1 MTTSDGSGS
10 VGEIHIHDEM
20 KESYLAYAMSV
31 LVDRALPDIRDGL
44 KPVHRRILQTLRDLN
59 LTPGKKFL
67 KCAKIVGDCLGNYHP
82 HGDGAVYDAMVRMAQ
97 DFSLR
102 YPLVFGQ
109 GNFGSID
116 GDPAAAYRYTE
127 ARMAGP
133 AIDLLADIE
142 YDTVDHR
149 PNFDG
154 RMLEPCVL
162 PSAMPNLLVN
172 GSSGI
177 AVGMATNI
185 PPHNLGEVCQAIRHV
200 IDHPDCTVADLMQF
214 IHGPDFPTGAVMC
227 GNMGARQAYETG
239 NGRLVVRSKITREV
253 IDGKD
258 ALVVTEIPYGIKL
271 GTVYESIQT
280 AHTEEKIPGLQGMFG
295 GVVGDGIRL
304 VLTVKKGEDPD
315 IVLNQ
320 LWEHTNL
327 QYHFAINLIA
337 LDGGRPRTVTLKRMI
352 NAWLEHRQDVIVR
365 RTRFLLARD
374 EARLHIVDGL
384 LAAIDVI
391 DAIIALIRASDSSEQ
406 AKQALITQLHFS
418 DRQAQAILDMQL
430 RRLTGLERGKL
441 TAERD
446 ALLAAIT
453 DYRDILAR
461 VERRNNM
468 IKDDLV
474 RLVQAYGDPRRTVI
488 GDPVGD
494 FDMEDLIDDE
504 PCIVT
509 ITASGYIKRMA
520 VGTFRVQR
528 RGGKGVTGGQLK
540 DEADEVAKVFS
551 ATNHQYLLVFTSLGR
566 CHWLKVW
573 QVPEASR
580 TSRGKHLANVLALDP
595 GESVTEI
602 IPVREFSEDRFLLM
616 ATRQGQVKKTE
627 LSAYGN
633 PRNGG
638 IKAIKIADG
647 DDLVDVVITNG
658 TDEVLLATD
667 DGQAC
672 RFSETDVR
680 ATGRDT
686 GGVGAVDLAPGANV
700 VSLVRLT
707 AGAEVLTVCR
717 KGYGKRT
724 PWEEYRLIRRGGKG
738 VINIDTG
745 ERNGPVV
752 ASLLV
757 APGDQI
763 MVTTRKG
770 QIVRMSV
777 DGIRSTG
784 RAASGVTIIDLDDGD
799 EVGAVALCPPDTTL
813 PDTTTPPAS
822 PPAAN

>member
-1 MTTSDGSGS
+1 MSTDGTSPPTTGNSD
-10 VGEIHIHDEM
+10 ILIHDEM

-31 LVDRALPDIRDGL
+31 LVDRALPDVRDGL

-82 HGDGAVYDAMVRMAQ
+82 HGDSAVYDAMVRMAQ

-102 YPLVFGQ
+102 YPLVDGQ

-116 GDPAAAYRYTE
+116 GDMAAAYRYTE

-133 AIDLLADIE
+133 AIEMLADIE
-142 YDTVDHR
+142 YETIDTR

-154 RMLEPCVL
+154 RMHEPCVL
-162 PSAMPNLLVN
+162 PSALPNLLVN

-185 PPHNLGEVCQAIRHV
+185 PPHNLGEVCQAVRHV
-200 IDHPDCTVADLMQF
+200 IDHPDCSVADLMQF

-239 NGRLVVRSKITREV
+239 NGRVVVRSKITQEK

-280 AHTEEKIPGLQGMFG
+280 AHSEEKIPGLQAMHG

-304 VLTVKKGEDPD
+304 VLTIKKGEDPE

-352 NAWLEHRQDVIVR
+352 AAWLEHRQDVIVR

-374 EARLHIVDGL
+374 EGRLHIVDGL

-391 DAIIALIRASDSSEQ
+391 DAIIALIRAAESGEQ
-406 AKQALITQLHFS
+406 AKQQLITQLHFS

-430 RRLTGLERGKL
+430 RRRTGLERGKL
-441 TAERD
+441 TAERE

-461 VERRNNM
+461 VERRNAM
-468 IKDDLV
+468 IKDDLA
-474 RLVQAYGDPRRTVI
+474 RLEKLYGDPRRTVI

-494 FDMEDLIDDE
+494 FDMEDLIEDE

-509 ITASGYIKRMA
+509 ITASGYVKRMP

-580 TSRGKHLANVLALDP
+580 TSRGKHLANVLALDE

-602 IPVREFSEDRFLLM
+602 IPVREFRDDQFLLM
-616 ATRQGQVKKTE
+616 ATRLGQVKKTE

-638 IKAIKIADG
+638 IKAIRIAEG
-647 DDLVDVVITNG
+647 DDLVDVVITHGN
-658 TDEVLLATD
+658 DEVLIATN
-667 DGQAC
+667 DGSAC

-680 ATGRDT
+680 PTGRDT
-686 GGVGAVDLAPGANV
+686 GGVTGVDLEPGASV
-700 VSLVRLT
+700 VSLVRLIP
-707 AGAEVLTVCR
+707 GAEILTVCQ

-738 VINIDTG
+738 VTNIQTS

-784 RAASGVTIIDLDDGD
+784 RAAQGVTIINLDDGD
-799 EVGAVALCPPDTTL
+799 EVGAVALCPPDA
-813 PDTTTPPAS
+813 DPPADA
-822 PPAAN
+822 PAAPIN

>member
-162 PSAMPNLLVN
+162 PSDMPNLLVN

-638 IKAIKIADG
+638 IKAIKIAEG

>member
-1 MTTSDGSGS
+1 MTTSDGSGT

-102 YPLVFGQ
+102 YPLVDGQ

-142 YDTVDHR
+142 YETVDTR

-154 RMLEPCVL
+154 RMHEPCVL

-200 IDHPDCTVADLMQF
+200 IDHADCTVADLMQF

-304 VLTVKKGEDPD
+304 VLTIKKGEDPD

-337 LDGGRPRTVTLKRMI
+337 LDGGRPRTVGLKRMI
-352 NAWLEHRQDVIVR
+352 NAWLEHRQDVIIR

-391 DAIIALIRASDSSEQ
+391 DAIIALIRAADTSEQ
-406 AKQALITQLHFS
+406 AKQQLISQLHFS

-446 ALLAAIT
+446 GLLAAIA

-461 VERRNNM
+461 VERRNAM
-468 IKDDLV
+468 IKDDLI
-474 RLVQAYGDPRRTVI
+474 RLEKTYGDPRRTVI

-509 ITASGYIKRMA
+509 ITTSGYIKRMA

-540 DEADEVAKVFS
+540 DESDEVAKVFS

-616 ATRQGQVKKTE
+616 ATRQGQIKKTE

-638 IKAIKIADG
+638 IKAIKIAEG

-686 GGVGAVDLAPGANV
+686 GGVGGVDLTAGASV
-700 VSLVRLT
+700 VSLVRLV

-717 KGYGKRT
+717 KGFGKRT

-738 VINIDTG
+738 VINIDTS

-770 QIVRMSV
+770 QIVRMPV

-799 EVGAVALCPPDTTL
+799 EVGAVALCPRETTL
-813 PDTTTPPAS
+813 PPETAAPA
-822 PPAAN
+822 N

>member
-1 MTTSDGSGS
+1 MSTDQGATPPADL
-10 VGEIHIHDEM
+10 HIHEEM

-59 LTPGKKFL
+59 LTPGRKYL
-67 KCAKIVGDCLGNYHP
+67 KSAKIVGDCLGNYHP
-82 HGDGAVYDAMVRMAQ
+82 HGDSAVYDAMVRMSQ

-102 YPLVFGQ
+102 YPLVDGQ

-127 ARMAGP
+127 ARMAVP
-133 AIDLLADIE
+133 ATDMLADIE
-142 YDTVDHR
+142 YETVDTR

-154 RMLEPCVL
+154 RMHEPIVL
-162 PSAMPNLLVN
+162 PSSLPNLLVN
-172 GSSGI
+172 GSAGI

-185 PPHNLGEVCQAIRHV
+185 PPHNLGEVCQAITHV
-200 IDHPDCTVADLMQF
+200 IDNPDCTVADLMAF
-214 IHGPDFPTGAVMC
+214 IHGPDFPTGAVIC
-227 GNMGARQAYETG
+227 GNHGARQAYETG
-239 NGRLVVRSKITREV
+239 NGRVVVRAKIGRET

-258 ALVVTEIPYGIKL
+258 ALVVTEIPYGVKL
-271 GTVYESIQT
+271 PTITESIQ
-280 AHTEEKIPGLQGMFG
+280 AAYEEEKIPGLQGMTG
-295 GVVGDGIRL
+295 GVVGNGIRL
-304 VLTVKKGEDPD
+304 VLTVKRGEDPD

-327 QYHFAINLIA
+327 QHHFAINLIA

-352 NAWLEHRQDVIVR
+352 NAWIEHRQDVIVR

-374 EARLHIVDGL
+374 EARLHIVEGL

-391 DAIIALIRASDSSEQ
+391 DAIIALIRAADSSEA
-406 AKQALITQLHFS
+406 AKQQLIAQLHFS

-430 RRLTGLERGKL
+430 RRLTGLERGRL
-441 TAERD
+441 TEERD

-453 DYRDILAR
+453 DFRDILAR
-461 VERRNNM
+461 VERRNQM
-468 IKDDLV
+468 IKEDLQ
-474 RLVQAYGDPRRTVI
+474 RIERAYGDPRRTVI

-494 FDMEDLIDDE
+494 FDMEDLIEDE

-509 ITASGYIKRMA
+509 ITASGYIKRMP

-528 RGGKGVTGGQLK
+528 RGGKGVAGGQLK
-540 DEADEVAKVFS
+540 DESDEVAKVFS

-580 TSRGKHLANVLALDP
+580 TSRGKHLANVLALDE
-595 GESVTEI
+595 GERVAEV
-602 IPVREFSEDRFLLM
+602 IPVREFREDQFLLM
-616 ATRQGQVKKTE
+616 ATRLGQVKKTE

-638 IKAIKIADG
+638 IKAIRIAEG
-647 DDLVDVVITNG
+647 DDLVDVLITSG
-658 TDEVLLATD
+658 TDEVLIATD
-667 DGQAC
+667 DGSAC

-680 ATGRDT
+680 PTGRDT
-686 GGVGAVDLAPGANV
+686 GGVTGVELEPGASV
-700 VSLVRLT
+700 VSLVRLIP
-707 AGAEVLTVCR
+707 GAEVLTVCR
-717 KGYGKRT
+717 NGYGKRT

-738 VINIDTG
+738 VTNIQTS
-745 ERNGPVV
+745 ERNGKVV

-770 QIVRMSV
+770 QVVRMAV

-784 RAASGVTIIDLDDGD
+784 RAAQGVTIMDLDAGD
-799 EVGAVALCPPDTTL
+799 EVGAVALCPTGDDAPVD
-813 PDTTTPPAS
+813 PAG
-822 PPAAN
+822 N